1 MPCRGA
7 GVLVHVCNEEPSK
20 GFSLSL
26 PCFKIRLLAQGR
38 VNFMGTGLDEG
49 SKDSHPQSG

>member
-7 GVLVHVCNEEPSK
+7 GVFVHVCNEEPSK
-20 GFSLSL
+20 RFSGSL
-26 PCFKIRLLAQGR
+26 PCFKISLLAQGR

-49 SKDSHPQSG
+49 SEDSHLLP